1 MKKLIVLTVLL
12 LNIFACSQTQEKPKP
27 MNQDK
32 VTKENIVEKVYE
44 KVKHYPQ
51 EPLYY
56 VHVHNNLCLY
66 EMLVNDYPIEKR
78 FEYSTSGTPFYI
90 NTAILKSGKQKLT
103 FRIYPAPKEY
113 NGGSDVLDQ
122 YASLSFKI
130 YVNDNAT
137 GLKMANEKKVLEGA
151 AKQINYEDSSQK
163 YFEGKGK
170 KYYEFTVEFD
180 AQVPYSLES
189 WTAGEDLRK
198 FDQKKLEEK
207 ALSIYDYYRDNVSGD
222 KITNI
227 VGIHYTKN
235 IRDMITEYETRDKV
249 NSIYNSLIKISETKK
264 EWQNFGHKIV
274 FNGDGRIL
282 TLEQSNDSDDRLRG
296 RSALFYLYNDEDN
309 VKMSYDI
316 YLPLYIP
323 KGGTID
329 DLQVLR

>member
-1 MKKLIVLTVLL
+1 
-12 LNIFACSQTQEKPKP
+12 

-32 VTKENIVEKVYE
+32 ITIENYKEKMLSEI
-44 KVKHYPQ
+44 KHYPQ
-51 EPLYY
+51 EPMYY
-56 VHVHNNLCLY
+56 IYVHNNLCLY

-103 FRIYPAPKEY
+103 FRMYPAPKEY
-113 NGGSDVLDQ
+113 NEGSDVLDQ
-122 YASLSFKI
+122 YASLEFKI
-130 YVNDNAT
+130 YVNNNAT

-180 AQVPYSLES
+180 AEVPYNLES

-207 ALSIYDYYRDNVSGD
+207 ALSIYDYYRENLSEN
-222 KITNI
+222 KLNNMIFIKYEN
-227 VGIHYTKN
+227 N
-235 IRDMITEYETRDKV
+235 IRDFITEYETKENV
-249 NSIYNSLIKISETKK
+249 KKLYNEIIEEAKLVKD
-264 EWQNFGHKIV
+264 WQNFPHKMV
-274 FNGDGRIL
+274 FYGEGRIL
-282 TLEQSNDSDDRLRG
+282 SLIQSNEEDERLRG
-296 RSALFYLYNDEDN
+296 NSASFYLYKVNERKKYSSN
-309 VKMSYDI
+309 HI
-316 YLPLYIP
+316 YLFIP